1 LVEILSLRVSTHI
14 APEIVTMAEFVEI
27 IRFTTSADN
36 EKRPL
41 AEKQFG
47 DLKASQPGQTVVG
60 LFGII
65 EDQSLEQPLREQAA
79 VLLRQ
84 CFNFAREENSLWNQ
98 LGAAQADVKAKAL
111 QILQTEPVPQVRR
124 KVADIVQNIGNQI
137 INIPEK
143 ERPGAVT
150 AWPELMT
157 ALFGVIGDGS
167 KDAGLRADCIWAVKE
182 MVASI
187 WQVLVAGGSQTAQ
200 VFKLTLGDASEVVR
214 ANGTSLYIE
223 FYEHA
228 ESRQD
233 RANFAPLA
241 GDACAVIKQ
250 LAESADSKQLCT
262 VLQSMQSG
270 TETAD
275 LFKEHLAS
283 TVLPV
288 MSAIA
293 KNHKDDE
300 ARRYAL
306 EVLIS
311 LSEGKPKA
319 MAKVAN
325 YFSEVFMVAAHFLM
339 ELEDDVEAWA
349 AEEDEKAEDEEH
361 FKYGKDAVNRVC
373 GFAQKAEQFD
383 KAFEALKPIIAELF
397 GSGGWKQTVAA
408 MSMVAMIAEY
418 VDDQATLLQLLDA
431 VRQQLGAAHPR
442 VRYMAW
448 SAVIQFAS
456 DRSEY
461 VCEDA
466 VCAQMMPCFLQGLDD
481 QCARA
486 CLKCMEAF
494 HHYGENVERENL
506 EPYVEGLMPKVATKL
521 QGGKAFQKSAITYI
535 AVVAGQVEDAFAPF
549 YPQLM
554 PVLQQIIASTLHQV
568 EERALLGKCF
578 ECISLMAKSV
588 GREGFRA
595 DAQQIMEAMM
605 QATSAPGLPNN
616 DPVKE
621 YMLAASERICQTMKA
636 DFLPFVGPLLPF
648 VLQKLSVTPKNIG
661 VQGCADLADGAAM
674 NLMLMNFQGKTTQ
687 VLAIS
692 TSEMDD
698 LKNAV
703 DCLHTFACTLKK
715 DGFAQFVPQ
724 SAQALMP
731 VFDFDMSEEIRTLAF
746 ETWAEMCESCREAGS
761 SDVLSQLIQEFMKLV
776 LPKFDEQQKDVEAM
790 KSRADGIHHCL
801 HAAGPGVLNADMVKH
816 IATSALNHF
825 GESLKRRDLE
835 AAAAQEKKA
844 GDEDAEDDDE
854 DEEEFRQAILRVPG
868 AIMEHHPDIFAAEIL
883 PTYLQL
889 VSKMIAQ
896 GGNTEERKLALF
908 VVCDLLEHL
917 GSRVTAQWA
926 SFLPMALQDIAN
938 PDDELRQ
945 PACYAVIWAAKDPAF
960 ASMAAEVATKL
971 AQLIVSTRALPKKK
985 SSEPAQSCA
994 DNALSALVSLLEHQQ
1009 PAVAASESQL
1019 WNAWLGGLPC
1029 QVDDEEAHR
1038 NHKTLVRLVQQ
1049 EKKEVLGEGAANF
1062 PAILKVLVDVYQS
1075 EMALEE
1081 TSTAISQLVKSLGQE
1096 KLEGMAG
1103 ALSDKEKK
1111 KLLRIF
1117 KA

>member
-1 LVEILSLRVSTHI
+1 
-14 APEIVTMAEFVEI
+14 MAEFVET
-27 IRFTTSADN
+27 IRLTTSPDN

-41 AEKQFG
+41 AEKRFG
-47 DLKASQPGQTVVG
+47 ELKASQPGQTVVG

-84 CFNFAREENSLWNQ
+84 CFNFAREENSLWSQ

-111 QILQTEPVPQVRR
+111 QILQAETVSQVRR
-124 KVADIVQNIGNQI
+124 KVADVVQSIGNQI
-137 INIPEK
+137 INIEEK
-143 ERPGAVT
+143 ERPGAVA

-157 ALFGVIGDGS
+157 TLFGVIGDGS

-187 WQVLVAGGSQTAQ
+187 WQVLVAGGSQTVQ
-200 VFKLTLGDASEVVR
+200 VFKITFGDAAEAVR
-214 ANGTSLYIE
+214 AQGACLFIE

-250 LAESADSKQLCT
+250 LAESADSKQLCN

-283 TVLPV
+283 TMVPV

-319 MAKVAN
+319 VAKVAN
-325 YFSEVFMVAAHFLM
+325 YFTEVFMVAAHFLM
-339 ELEDDVEAWA
+339 ELEDDVDAWA
-349 AEEDEKAEDEEH
+349 AEDEEDAEDEEH
-361 FKYGKDAVNRVC
+361 FKYGKDAINRIC
-373 GFAQKAEQFD
+373 GVMQKAEIFD
-383 KAFEALKPIIAELF
+383 RAFDALKPIIAELF

-408 MSMVAMIAEY
+408 LSVVSMIAEY
-418 VDDQATLLQLLDA
+418 VDDQATLLQLLDSG
-431 VRQQLGAAHPR
+431 VRQQFGAAHPR
-442 VRYMAW
+442 VRYQAW
-448 SAVIQFAS
+448 SAVIQFAI

-466 VCAQMMPCFLQGLDD
+466 VCAQMMPCFVQGIDD
-481 QCARA
+481 QCARVS
-486 CLKCMEAF
+486 LKCMEAF

-506 EPYVEGLMPKVATKL
+506 EPYIEGLMPKVGAKL
-521 QGGKAFQKSAITYI
+521 QSGNKAFQKSAITYI
-535 AVVAGQVEDAFAPF
+535 AVLAGQIEDAFAPF

-554 PVLQQIIASTLHQV
+554 PVLKQIIGATLHQV
-568 EERALLGKCF
+568 EERGLLGKCF

-588 GREGFRA
+588 GSEGFRS
-595 DAQQIMEAMM
+595 DAQEIMQAMM
-605 QATSAPGLPNN
+605 TATSAPGLPNN

-621 YMLAASERICQTMKA
+621 YMMAASERICQTMKA

-661 VQGCADLADGAAM
+661 VQGAADLADGTAM
-674 NLMLMNFQGKTTQ
+674 NLMLMNYEGKTTQ

-703 DCLHTFACTLKK
+703 DCLHTFAHTLKK
-715 DGFAQFVPQ
+715 HGFAQFVPQ
-724 SAQALMP
+724 AAQALLP
-731 VFDFDMSEEIRTLAF
+731 VFDFDMSEEIRALAF
-746 ETWAEMCESCREAGS
+746 ETWAEMCGACKEAGG
-761 SDVLSQLIQEFMKLV
+761 SDVLSQLVSEFMQRV
-776 LPKFDEQQKDVEAM
+776 LPKFEAQHKDIEAL
-790 KSRADGIHHCL
+790 KTRADGVYFCL
-801 HAAGPGVLNADMVKH
+801 HAAGPGVLNAESLKH
-816 IATSALNHF
+816 IATSALNIL
-825 GESLKRRDLE
+825 GESMKRRDAE
-835 AAAAQEKKA
+835 AEAAQEKKA
-844 GDEDAEDDDE
+844 GDEDAEDGDE
-854 DEEEFRQAILRVPG
+854 DEEELRQAILRVPG
-868 AIMEHHPDIFAAEIL
+868 AAMEHHPDIFAAEVL
-883 PTYLQL
+883 PMYLQL

-896 GGNTEERKLALF
+896 GNNTEERKLALF
-908 VVCDLLEHL
+908 VACDLLEHL
-917 GSRVTAQWA
+917 GPRVTEHWPN
-926 SFLPMALQDIAN
+926 FLPTALQDLAN
-938 PDDELRQ
+938 PDAELRQ

-960 ASMAAEVATKL
+960 ASMAPEVATKL
-971 AQLIVSTRALPKKK
+971 AEMIVSTRALSKKK
-985 SSEPAQSCA
+985 SSEPDQSCA
-994 DNALSALVSLLEHQQ
+994 DNALSALVSLLEHHQ
-1009 PAVAASESQL
+1009 PALAAAEAQL
-1019 WNAWLGGLPC
+1019 WSAWLGGLPC
-1029 QVDDEEAHR
+1029 RVDDDEGHR

-1049 EKKEVLGEGAANF
+1049 ENKGVLGDGAANF
-1062 PAILKVLVDVYQS
+1062 PAILKILVDVYQT
-1075 EMALEE
+1075 EMVEE
-1081 TSTAISQLVKSLGQE
+1081 DTSTAISQLVKSLGQE